1 MRRTLASLVAVLALA
16 LVVAAPVFAG
26 TPETTGSGGAGS
38 DYGLHHAG
46 MAQEMGGFTGT
57 MNPGVHHQGF
67 SNWDPTMPMP

>member
-1 MRRTLASLVAVLALA
+1 MRRTLATLVAALALA
-16 LVVAAPVFAG
+16 LVVAAPAFAG
-26 TPETTGSGGAGS
+26 NGSGGAGR
-38 DYGLHHAG
+38 DYGLHHAA